1 MTEASDIVLYGLAF
15 FGVAFLPLFLWHLWL
30 APYRIM
36 YERLDEIANTQEAPR
51 AVNKAQSEENALL
64 DLAPQIR
71 DARDQFI
78 NMDGSLFPEMENR
91 SAVNAL
97 VADIGT
103 RLTRLRIP
111 IPATKVSDTYS
122 TVVQSWTAYLS
133 ILTPL
138 ADVGDIENARAITFR
153 EGVVDAPISPANKE
167 ANRS

>member
-1 MTEASDIVLYGLAF
+1 
-15 FGVAFLPLFLWHLWL
+15 
-30 APYRIM
+30 M